1 MIAFGVLSTY
11 PPTRC
16 GIATFSAALVRHLNA
31 VGSRSSAAVV
41 RIGDDVRMGDGVPM
55 GDGVRTG
62 PTPPEVVAE
71 VANGSRG
78 GAAAAAAALNR
89 FDVAIVQHEFGIY
102 GGPDGEEV
110 LDVLDRVRVPIVA
123 VLHSVP
129 VRPTIWQRGVLSRI
143 CHAADAI
150 VVPSQTAASRVL
162 QVYGTDSRKVTLIP
176 HGAETQIGQ
185 VGWGGGMEWGGGTDW
200 GGGVDQTGRRPSLL
214 TWGLLG
220 PGKGIEWVIDAL
232 AGLGDLP
239 TQPRYLVAGPT
250 HPKVLERQGEAYRN
264 ALKERAEALGVG
276 HLVKFDENYRSRQDL
291 ADLAASADA
300 VILPYDSTEQVVSG
314 VLTETVAARRP
325 VIATRF
331 PHAAELLADGAGLLV
346 PHQDARAI
354 GVAIRRVLT
363 EPGLAESMT
372 WRAGVIAPMLDW
384 EAVADRY
391 RMLGRRLMAGGAGRG
406 ARVGVRAGVGA
417 GAGAGAELGAA
428 GHGRARVGRRAAVG

>member
-1 MIAFGVLSTY
+1 VIAFGVLSTY

-31 VGSRSSAAVV
+31 PGARSSAAVV
-41 RIGDDVRMGDGVPM
+41 RIGDDVLS
-55 GDGVRTG
+55 G

-78 GAAAAAAALNR
+78 GPAAAAAALNR
-89 FDVAIVQHEFGIY
+89 FDVAIVQHEYGIY

-110 LDVLDRVRVPIVA
+110 LAVLDQVRVPVVA
-123 VLHSVP
+123 VLHTVLAT
-129 VRPTIWQRGVLSRI
+129 PTIWQRGVLSRI

-150 VVPSQTAASRVL
+150 VVPSQTAASRLL
-162 QVYGTDSRKVTLIP
+162 QVYGVDSRRITLIP
-176 HGAETQIGQ
+176 HGAETEIGL
-185 VGWGGGMEWGGGTDW
+185 VE
-200 GGGVDQTGRRPSLL
+200 RNRKRPRQGQSPLLL

-220 PGKGIEWVIDAL
+220 PGKGVEWVIDAL
-232 AGLGDLP
+232 AAGLGDLP
-239 TQPRYLVAGPT
+239 MPPRYLVAGQT
-250 HPKVLERQGEAYRN
+250 RPKVHDRQGESYRT
-264 ALKERAEALGVG
+264 ALRERAEALGVG
-276 HLVKFDENYRSRQDL
+276 HLVEFDPSYRSRQNL
-291 ADLAASADA
+291 AALTASADA

-314 VLTETVAARRP
+314 VLTEAVAARRP

-346 PHQDARAI
+346 PHRDPRAL

-372 WRAGVIAPMLDW
+372 WRAGVIAPTLDW

-391 RMLGRRLMAGGAGRG
+391 RMLATRLTAGR
-406 ARVGVRAGVGA
+406 APRAAQPGPV
-417 GAGAGAELGAA
+417 
-428 GHGRARVGRRAAVG
+428 GHGRPRIGRRTRVG